1 MLYYILLPIAWLLWH
16 IGFRI
21 QVIGRENLIRDRGFI
36 LAPNHV
42 SAIDPVFVII
52 ARFWGK
58 KMRVFAK
65 RELFE
70 INAFLTW
77 FFRQMGG
84 VAVRGAG
91 KDEKEVVDRTIEECR
106 AGRGLLIFPEGTRTK
121 DGAVGSP
128 KSGAFVVAAA
138 AGVDLIP
145 CRILY
150 DTPDGR
156 MRLFCRVRV
165 VFGEPIPAAALAME
179 GKRDIKKLKAAK
191 QLLVQRWDELYQRN
205 HFPERKSA

>member
-1 MLYYILLPIAWLLWH
+1 
-16 IGFRI
+16 
-21 QVIGRENLIRDRGFI
+21 
-36 LAPNHV
+36 
-42 SAIDPVFVII
+42 
-52 ARFWGK
+52 
-58 KMRVFAK
+58 
-65 RELFE
+65 
-70 INAFLTW
+70 
-77 FFRQMGG
+77 MGG

-106 AGRGLLIFPEGTRTK
+106 TGRGLLIFPEGTRTK
-121 DGAVGSP
+121 DGAIGSP